1 MAQERPELASLPGG
15 EDLSERLAAFLASQM
30 GVPRSGVR
38 IARLA
43 RLAGGASRELW
54 AVDAE
59 LTRDGRAETLELVL
73 RRDPPGR
80 VGEGDRGLE
89 LRLLEAAAA
98 AGLPVPR
105 PFGGS
110 VDPALVGSPF
120 FLMERVAG
128 ETLPRRLLRD
138 PEYAPARSRMT
149 AQLGAALA
157 GIHALP
163 IDAADLDGL
172 AAAGAAS
179 GRDAVLAVGAG
190 LRELAAEPHPVLDL
204 AERWLLERAPAPSRR
219 VLVHGDY
226 RVGNVIFDREGLR
239 AVLDWELA
247 HAGDPLEDLGWLCVK
262 AWRFGRDELPVG
274 GIGRREELIE
284 AYEAAGGAA
293 VDPAA
298 LRFWEAYGSF
308 KLALVFVQQARVF
321 LSGVPSVE
329 LASLGRRIAEA
340 EDELVAH
347 MEREGA

>member
-1 MAQERPELASLPGG
+1 
-15 EDLSERLAAFLASQM
+15 
-30 GVPRSGVR
+30 
-38 IARLA
+38 
-43 RLAGGASRELW
+43 
-54 AVDAE
+54 
-59 LTRDGRAETLELVL
+59 
-73 RRDPPGR
+73 
-80 VGEGDRGLE
+80 
-89 LRLLEAAAA
+89 
-98 AGLPVPR
+98 
-105 PFGGS
+105 
-110 VDPALVGSPF
+110 
-120 FLMERVAG
+120 
-128 ETLPRRLLRD
+128 
-138 PEYAPARSRMT
+138 
-149 AQLGAALA
+149 
-157 GIHALP
+157 
-163 IDAADLDGL
+163 
-172 AAAGAAS
+172 
-179 GRDAVLAVGAG
+179 
-190 LRELAAEPHPVLDL
+190 
-204 AERWLLERAPAPSRR
+204 